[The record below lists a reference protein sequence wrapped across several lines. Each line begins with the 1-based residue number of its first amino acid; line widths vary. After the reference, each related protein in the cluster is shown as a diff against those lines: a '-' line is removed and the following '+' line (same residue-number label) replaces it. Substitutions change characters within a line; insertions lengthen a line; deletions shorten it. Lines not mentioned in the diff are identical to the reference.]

1 MLPLKFQIM
10 TSIPESNAIDNQQNE
25 SLIFHPKNII
35 LFLTLAGLTMLF
47 LSLSFA
53 YVYTRTLSKL
63 PPLQLPWL
71 FYVNTLVLLAS
82 SYTLLQSKQ
91 AYLEDMTGRYQQT
104 LYITIS
110 LSFLF
115 LVLQGI
121 AWYSLFNQNIMIQ
134 SDNSAGYLYVISGL
148 HFFHVVAGLPF
159 LIYFSIQAKK
169 YMIEPVSVLVYFSD
183 PHKRLNLKLI
193 SIYWH
198 FLDILWVYLMVFF
211 VINKMIA

>member
-1 MLPLKFQIM
+1 MSP
-10 TSIPESNAIDNQQNE
+10 TPESNAVDNQQNE

-82 SYTLLQSKQ
+82 SYTLWQSKQ

-110 LSFLF
+110 LSLLF

-159 LIYFSIQAKK
+159 LIYFSLQAKK

-183 PHKRLNLKLI
+183 PHKRLNLRLI

>member
-1 MLPLKFQIM
+1 MSP
-10 TSIPESNAIDNQQNE
+10 TPESNAIDNQQNE

-82 SYTLLQSKQ
+82 SYTLWQSKQ

-110 LSFLF
+110 LSLLF

-159 LIYFSIQAKK
+159 LIYFSLQAKK

-183 PHKRLNLKLI
+183 PHKRLNLRLI

>member
-1 MLPLKFQIM
+1 MNVNKGSDAP
-10 TSIPESNAIDNQQNE
+10 NQE
-25 SLIFHPKNII
+25 ETFVFHPKNIL

-53 YVYTRTLSKL
+53 YVYTRSLSKL

-82 SYTLLQSKQ
+82 SYTLWQSKK
-91 AYLEDMTGRYQQT
+91 AYLEDRTDKYQLT
-104 LYITIS
+104 LYVTII
-110 LSFLF
+110 LSIIFLI
-115 LVLQGI
+115 LQGI
-121 AWYSLFNQNIMIQ
+121 AWYSLFSRQITIQ
-134 SDNSAGYLYVISGL
+134 SDNAAGYLYVISGL
-148 HFFHVVAGLPF
+148 HFLHVVAGLPF

-183 PHKRLNLKLI
+183 PHKRLNLRLI

-198 FLDILWVYLMVFF
+198 FLDILWIYLMVFF
-211 VINKMIA
+211 VLNKMIA

>member
-1 MLPLKFQIM
+1 M
-10 TSIPESNAIDNQQNE
+10 TSLPQNNELDNQQNA

-71 FYVNTLVLLAS
+71 FYVNTFVLLAS
-82 SYTLLQSKQ
+82 SYTLWQSKK
-91 AYLEDMTGRYQQT
+91 AYLEDRTDRYQQT
-104 LYITIS
+104 LYITIT

-134 SDNSAGYLYVISGL
+134 TDNSAGYLYVISGL

-159 LIYFSIQAKK
+159 LIYFSFQAKK

-183 PHKRLNLKLI
+183 PHKRLNLRLI

>member
-1 MLPLKFQIM
+1 M
-10 TSIPESNAIDNQQNE
+10 TSLPQNNELDNQQNA

-71 FYVNTLVLLAS
+71 FYVNTFVLLAS
-82 SYTLLQSKQ
+82 SYTLWQSKK
-91 AYLEDMTGRYQQT
+91 AYLEDRTDRYQQT
-104 LYITIS
+104 LYITIT

-134 SDNSAGYLYVISGL
+134 TDNSAGYLYVISGL

-159 LIYFSIQAKK
+159 LIYFSFQAKK

-183 PHKRLNLKLI
+183 PHKRLNLRLI

-211 VINKMIA
+211 IINKIIA

>member
-1 MLPLKFQIM
+1 MSP
-10 TSIPESNAIDNQQNE
+10 TPESKAIDSHQNE
-25 SLIFHPKNII
+25 SMIFHPKNII

-82 SYTLLQSKQ
+82 SYTLWQSKR

-110 LSFLF
+110 LSLLF

-121 AWYSLFNQNIMIQ
+121 AWYSLFNQNILIQ

-159 LIYFSIQAKK
+159 LIYFSLQAKK

-183 PHKRLNLKLI
+183 PHKRLNLRLI

-211 VINKMIA
+211 VVNKMIA

>member
-1 MLPLKFQIM
+1 M
-10 TSIPESNAIDNQQNE
+10 TSIPESNAIDNQLNE

>member
-1 MLPLKFQIM
+1 M
-10 TSIPESNAIDNQQNE
+10 TSLPQNNELDNQQNE

-82 SYTLLQSKQ
+82 SYTLWQSKK
-91 AYLEDMTGRYQQT
+91 AYLEDRTDRYQQT
-104 LYITIS
+104 LYITIT

-115 LVLQGI
+115 LILQGI

-134 SDNSAGYLYVISGL
+134 TDNSAGYLYVISGL
-148 HFFHVVAGLPF
+148 HFSHVVAGLPF
-159 LIYFSIQAKK
+159 LIYFSIEAKK

-183 PHKRLNLKLI
+183 PHKRLNLRLI

>member
-1 MLPLKFQIM
+1 M

-82 SYTLLQSKQ
+82 SYTLLQTKQ

>member
-1 MLPLKFQIM
+1 MSL
-10 TSIPESNAIDNQQNE
+10 NIDSGENNQDGAFV
-25 SLIFHPKNII
+25 FHPKNII

-71 FYVNTLVLLAS
+71 FYVNTFVLLGS
-82 SYTLLQSKQ
+82 SYTLWQSKQ
-91 AYLEDMTGRYQQT
+91 AYLEDRTDKYQLT
-104 LYITIS
+104 LYITIFLS
-110 LSFLF
+110 LTF

-121 AWYSLFNQNIMIQ
+121 AWYSLFNKNIMIQ

-159 LIYFSIQAKK
+159 LFYFSIEAKK
-169 YMIEPVSVLVYFSD
+169 YMVEPVSVLVYFSD
-183 PHKRLNLKLI
+183 PHKRLNLRLI

-198 FLDILWVYLMVFF
+198 FLDILWIYLMIFF
-211 VINKMIA
+211 LINKMIA

>member
-1 MLPLKFQIM
+1 M
-10 TSIPESNAIDNQQNE
+10 TSLPQNNELDNQQNA

-71 FYVNTLVLLAS
+71 FYVNTFVLLAS
-82 SYTLLQSKQ
+82 SYTLWQSKK
-91 AYLEDMTGRYQQT
+91 AYLEDRTDRYQQT
-104 LYITIS
+104 LYVTIT

-115 LVLQGI
+115 LILQGI

-134 SDNSAGYLYVISGL
+134 TDNSAGYLYVISGL

-159 LIYFSIQAKK
+159 LIYFSFQAKK

-183 PHKRLNLKLI
+183 PHKRLNLRLI

-211 VINKMIA
+211 IINKIIA

>member
-1 MLPLKFQIM
+1 M
-10 TSIPESNAIDNQQNE
+10 TSIPEINAIDNQQNE

>member
-1 MLPLKFQIM
+1 M

>member
-1 MLPLKFQIM
+1 M
-10 TSIPESNAIDNQQNE
+10 TSIPEGNAIDNQHNE

>member
-1 MLPLKFQIM
+1 M
-10 TSIPESNAIDNQQNE
+10 TNSPQNKTLDNQQNE
-25 SLIFHPKNII
+25 SLMFHPKNII

-47 LSLSFA
+47 LSLSFS

-82 SYTLLQSKQ
+82 SYTLWQSKK
-91 AYLEDMTGRYQQT
+91 AYLDDRTDRYQQS
-104 LYITIS
+104 LYITIA

-121 AWYSLFNQNIMIQ
+121 AWYSLFKQNIMIQ
-134 SDNSAGYLYVISGL
+134 TDNSAGYLYVISGL

-159 LIYFSIQAKK
+159 LIYFSMEAKK
-169 YMIEPVSVLVYFSD
+169 YMVEPVSVLVYFSD
-183 PHKRLNLKLI
+183 PHKRLNLRLI

-198 FLDILWVYLMVFF
+198 FLDILWVYLMIFF

>member
-1 MLPLKFQIM
+1 M
-10 TSIPESNAIDNQQNE
+10 TSTPESKAIDNHQNE

-71 FYVNTLVLLAS
+71 FYVNTVVLLAS
-82 SYTLLQSKQ
+82 SYTLWQSKQ

-110 LSFLF
+110 LSLLF

-121 AWYSLFNQNIMIQ
+121 AWYSLFNQNILIQ

-159 LIYFSIQAKK
+159 LIYFSLQAKK

-183 PHKRLNLKLI
+183 PHKRLNLRLI

-211 VINKMIA
+211 VVNKMIA